1 MGYSWPGVFLLGA
14 SRRTGRFFTQPLFHD
29 LMSVSLWFRSLEL
42 SVTWIVFFCLVLL
55 IYYFS
60 MIRYISCSLFGLQ
73 TERLA

>member
-14 SRRTGRFFTQPLFHD
+14 SRRPGRFFTQPLFHD

>member
-42 SVTWIVFFCLVLL
+42 SVTWIVFFLFSFTYILL
-55 IYYFS
+55 FYDTL
-60 MIRYISCSLFGLQ
+60 YIL
-73 TERLA
+73 

>member
-14 SRRTGRFFTQPLFHD
+14 SRRTERFFTQPLFHD

>member
-14 SRRTGRFFTQPLFHD
+14 SRRTGRFLTQLLFHD

-55 IYYFS
+55 TYYFS
-60 MIRYISCSLFGLQ
+60 MIRHVSCSLFELQ